1 MNKIYKLVWND
12 ALQTWVSVS
21 EISPSRGKKSTL
33 IGSLT
38 LLGLAMLAL
47 PAHAA
52 SIGLR
57 IDNGSSNP
65 SNPISNYSGVK
76 VDPLFDPYV
85 MRGIQVEKNSL
96 LNQQKEE
103 VKSILLNAGVSN

>member
-1 MNKIYKLVWND
+1 MGFDVAPTACPHCLIITPLRLIIMNKIYKLVWND

-33 IGSLT
+33 VGS
-38 LLGLAMLAL
+38 LAL

-85 MRGIQVEKNSL
+85 MRGIQVEKT
-96 LNQQKEE
+96 
-103 VKSILLNAGVSN
+103 VC